1 MSDDYGMDSSG
12 GEFTLDALKNLE
24 PMVNPVRQYRN
35 RKQHQQ
41 QQKQCGGENWRN
53 EKEQEDHNKM
63 TSVAGAGAGG
73 DTKLVDVLSKITS
86 VSKTADKVDRTK
98 LIRTYN
104 VKLRLKKPCLYKCF
118 DCDVCFTNADF
129 LELHEKTHGGGG
141 GGSGDTSGGGGGSSA
156 RNEIDLQQ
164 EQSFDESE
172 MIVKQNAWFVGDWEE
187 SGEDQNGDE
196 DDGDVMIQLDCTV
209 EEREDNFD
217 ITFDRTKCE
226 KTYTVVKYKVKK
238 DPVGKCELCERLF
251 YTAETLQLHRM
262 EHERFLDFDAAEPQ
276 INIDS
281 PSIEESTLVLDE
293 SFYQA
298 ETEDSDILETSDS
311 ALVDAGRLD
320 TVVRQGGLRNGEWK
334 PVPRR
339 GSPPYRIPPREEVV
353 TLQEGRFQCEQCAR
367 CFRFRPAYN
376 VHLRTHSNSRP
387 FQCGECHRRFISRA
401 KLFLH
406 SYGHGRG
413 RRRDALRCDSC
424 GVSFDRPRQ
433 LLEHLRRGHG
443 EAAGEPPSGSG

>member
-1 MSDDYGMDSSG
+1 MDTSG
-12 GEFTLDALKNLE
+12 GEFNALDALKNLE

-35 RKQHQQ
+35 RKQQRVVGGGEKRRNGDGGKEHQQ
-41 QQKQCGGENWRN
+41 Q
-53 EKEQEDHNKM
+53 EDHK
-63 TSVAGAGAGG
+63 GAAAG
-73 DTKLVDVLSKITS
+73 DTKLADVLSKITS

-129 LELHEKTHGGGG
+129 LELHEKTHGGG
-141 GGSGDTSGGGGGSSA
+141 SGDTSGGG
-156 RNEIDLQQ
+156 IDLQQ
-164 EQSFDESE
+164 EEEEEAQSLDESE
-172 MIVKQNAWFVGDWEE
+172 MIVVRQNAWFVGDFEE
-187 SGEDQNGDE
+187 SVEEHQNGAE
-196 DDGDVMIQLDCTV
+196 DDDDDDDGMIQLDCTV

-251 YTAETLQLHRM
+251 YTAEALQLHRM
-262 EHERFLDFDAAEPQ
+262 EHERFLDFSAAEPQ

-281 PSIEESTLVLDE
+281 PPGIEESTLVLDE

-311 ALVDAGRLD
+311 AQMDAARVDPSVIRH
-320 TVVRQGGLRNGEWK
+320 GGQVRNGEWK

-339 GSPPYRIPPREEVV
+339 GSPPYRIPPREEVA
-353 TLQEGRFQCEQCAR
+353 TIQEGRFQCEICTR
-367 CFRFRPAYN
+367 RFRFRPAYN

-387 FQCGECHRRFISRA
+387 FQCGECHRRFVSRA

-406 SYGHGRG
+406 SYGHGRS
-413 RRRDALRCDSC
+413 RREAMRCDGC
-424 GVSFDRPRQ
+424 GATFGRPRQ
-433 LLEHLRRGHG
+433 LLEHLQRGHG
-443 EAAGEPPSGSG
+443 PEAGASGSG